1 MEKSDL
7 KFKPAKFLEL
17 QRSQI
22 WIETAIYTLI
32 GLTLIAITLS
42 IATPQINKIREK
54 GIIDQTSFV
63 LSEMNKEILK
73 VSEVAGNVR
82 IINFKI
88 LKGKLE
94 INSDENKITYILEN
108 TDVKISEP
116 NKPNLPNTI
125 VVKEGDL
132 AFKTFESG
140 KKYNIHLE
148 LNYNDILDLTYDNSE
163 QTKLFHGGGTTYKIK
178 IENVGDNV
186 VGENVHIDVSI
197 I

>member
-7 KFKPAKFLEL
+7 KFKLAKFLEL

-22 WIETAIYTLI
+22 WVETAIYTLI

-54 GIIDQTSFV
+54 AIIDQTSFV

-94 INSDENKITYILEN
+94 INSNENKITYILEN

-116 NKPNLPNTI
+116 NKPNSPTL
-125 VVKEGDL
+125 VVIKEGDL
-132 AFKTFESG
+132 SIKTIESG
-140 KKYNIHLE
+140 KKYNIYLE
-148 LNYNDILDLTYDNSE
+148 LDYNDILDLTYDNNE
-163 QTKLFHGGGTTYKIK
+163 QTKLFYGGGTTYKIK

-186 VGENVHIDVSI
+186 VGENVHIDVSVI
-197 I
+197 

>member
-7 KFKPAKFLEL
+7 KFKLAKFLEL

-22 WIETAIYTLI
+22 WVETAIYTLI

-54 GIIDQTSFV
+54 AIIDQTSFV

-94 INSDENKITYILEN
+94 INSNENKITYILEN

-116 NKPNLPNTI
+116 NKPNSPTL
-125 VVKEGDL
+125 VVIKEGDL
-132 AFKTFESG
+132 SIKTIESG
-140 KKYNIHLE
+140 KKYNIYLE
-148 LNYNDILDLTYDNSE
+148 LDYNDILDLTYDNNE
-163 QTKLFHGGGTTYKIK
+163 QTKLFLTSPSWKKLLTGVFWRIFPGRMKIFGPT
-178 IENVGDNV
+178 E
-186 VGENVHIDVSI
+186 E
-197 I
+197 